1 MPKAQRPNIL
11 FITSDQHR
19 PDCYGFAGR
28 NIKTPHLDGLAA
40 AGTHFT
46 GAITPNLV
54 CQPSRASILTGLL
67 PLSHGVADNQV
78 SLDPKFGELGWG
90 RTLANVGYRSAFIG
104 KGHFGADPGC
114 TPYGAP
120 ENRANSANIPDDWNG
135 PYMGFDYVQMMI
147 LGHWWHQGLICE
159 KPPRGLHYERFFW
172 SQGEEGDGWRLWAED
187 AGPPQEGAQTWFSKM
202 PAEWHSTSWVT
213 ERTCDF
219 LDNQRG
225 DDPFCMWVSYP
236 DPHHPFDCPE
246 PWSRMYD
253 ADEVDISAH
262 HQRDLDKR
270 PWWHRAALE
279 NEPQS
284 KTETQR
290 ILRTEYSRIEPQT
303 DRGLAEITANYYGMI
318 SFIDDGVGKILAKLD
333 DLGIADNTMVVFS
346 SDHGE
351 LLGDHGLYLKGP
363 TPYEGLLRVG
373 MIMRGP
379 GILANQSIAEPV
391 STNDLA
397 ATFYDWAGTSA
408 PVELQSRSLQPV
420 IDGTETRDVAYSE
433 WDLHPQ
439 RAGVALDL
447 RTVRTKS
454 AKLSI
459 DLTSGEGELYNLAE
473 DPDEMDNR
481 WNDPGEKSLQNELS
495 DMIHERPGEILGDR
509 AGVDERSD

>member
-1 MPKAQRPNIL
+1 VAQGKQPNIL
-11 FITSDQHR
+11 LITSDQHR

-28 NIKTPHLDGLAA
+28 NIRTPHLDALAA

-46 GAITPNLV
+46 GAITPNVV

-67 PLSHGVADNQV
+67 PLTHGVADNQV
-78 SLDPKFGELGWG
+78 SLDPKYGELGWG
-90 RTLANVGYRSAFIG
+90 RTLGDAGYRSAFIG
-104 KGHFGADPGC
+104 KGHFGSNPNC

-120 ENRANSANIPDDWNG
+120 ENRAQSAKLPKDWAG
-135 PYMGFDYVQMMI
+135 PYMGFDEVQMMI
-147 LGHWWHQGLICE
+147 LGHWHDLLPCE
-159 KPPRGLHYERFFW
+159 KPPHGLHFEDWFW
-172 SQGEEGDGWRLWAED
+172 GHGDDGEAWRRWAED
-187 AGPPQEGAQTWFSKM
+187 FGPIQEGAQTWFSKL
-202 PAEWHSTSWVT
+202 PAEWHSTHWVT

-219 LDNQRG
+219 LEQR
-225 DDPFCMWVSYP
+225 DADQPFCMWVSYP

-253 ADEVDISAH
+253 PDEVDISPH
-262 HQRDLDKR
+262 HKRDLDRR

-279 NEPQS
+279 NEPQAKS
-284 KTETQR
+284 EGQR

-318 SFIDDGVGKILAKLD
+318 SFIDDGVGQILAKLD
-333 DLGIADNTMVVFS
+333 DLDLAEDTMVIFT

-373 MIMRGP
+373 LIMRGP
-379 GILANQSIAEPV
+379 GIPANQSIAEPV

-397 ATFYDWAGTSA
+397 ATFYDWADVSA
-408 PVELQSRSLQPV
+408 PTDLQSRSLQPV
-420 IDGTETRDVAYSE
+420 MNGTETRDVAYSE
-433 WDLHPQ
+433 WDLHPA

-459 DLTSGEGELYNLAE
+459 DLKSGAGELYNLDD
-473 DPDEMDNR
+473 DPNEMTNR
-481 WNDPGEKSLQNELS
+481 FDDPGAKYLQKELTE
-495 DMIHERPGEILGDR
+495 MIHARPGDIATERPENN
-509 AGVDERSD
+509 ERSD